1 MTLVSGIHELC
12 SWTSIQYNVML
23 KFETIDI
30 VALVNFR
37 GEIKCVLL
45 HAEANTLH
53 DTISLND
60 TPMPLCKQL
69 SVDMS

>member
-1 MTLVSGIHELC
+1 
-12 SWTSIQYNVML
+12 ML